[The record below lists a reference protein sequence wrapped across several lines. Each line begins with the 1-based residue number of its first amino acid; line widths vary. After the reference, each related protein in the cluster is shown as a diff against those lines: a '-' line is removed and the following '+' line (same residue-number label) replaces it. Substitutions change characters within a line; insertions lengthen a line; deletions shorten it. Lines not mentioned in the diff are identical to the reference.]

1 MKQEENSG
9 LEFAPQNEGGYLAQ
23 ETGVNTFDTNN
34 TCPKYWSRNV
44 NSRFQK
50 KDRVQL
56 RERVIEAWKL
66 DTLSALPN
74 EEPFEYLLR
83 RACRFSDL
91 RDRIV
96 EKQSTKGKRNRRK
109 TLKKESLQKKCAAM
123 REWEKWLDPI
133 KLSSDNLDYIEED
146 LSNNA
151 PEFSEEM
158 AIEDLYNLF
167 NDASQKVSKC
177 ESISN
182 W

>member
-1 MKQEENSG
+1 
-9 LEFAPQNEGGYLAQ
+9 
-23 ETGVNTFDTNN
+23 
-34 TCPKYWSRNV
+34 
-44 NSRFQK
+44 
-50 KDRVQL
+50 
-56 RERVIEAWKL
+56 
-66 DTLSALPN
+66 
-74 EEPFEYLLR
+74 
-83 RACRFSDL
+83 
-91 RDRIV
+91 
-96 EKQSTKGKRNRRK
+96 
-109 TLKKESLQKKCAAM
+109 M

-133 KLSSDNLDYIEED
+133 KSSSDNLDYIEED